1 MNQFVNCIS
10 VSIQLVSPTSGE
22 RKREKTQTETQD
34 CFHSISFP
42 NEWGGYV
49 SVRNCGYH
57 LFPFNQFPQ
66 RVGRK
71 LLLAG
76 QEIANNNE
84 SFHSISFPNEWGDCL
99 QLKPETIFTLSM
111 SFHSISFPNEW
122 GGNYFSRS
130 CPCYVSIQLVSP
142 TSGETSRLD
151 FLAQQRLHKLVSIQ
165 LVSPTSGECGRLS

>member
-1 MNQFVNCIS
+1 
-10 VSIQLVSPTSGE
+10 
-22 RKREKTQTETQD
+22 
-34 CFHSISFP
+34 
-42 NEWGGYV
+42 
-49 SVRNCGYH
+49 
-57 LFPFNQFPQ
+57 
-66 RVGRK
+66 VGRK

-165 LVSPTSGECGRLS
+165 LVSPTSGECGRLSWINVSRKIFGQVSIQLVSPTSGEPSTPYLCSHCCCRWSFHSISFPNEWGVCILIT